1 MIAPARDVHI
11 IGTGSYTPSHVLT
24 NKDLEAIVDTSDE
37 WIVTRTGIRER
48 RISDP
53 KTPSSFLASEAAKSA
68 LADAGV
74 KPGEIDQI
82 IVGTVTGDRIFP
94 STACRVQDEL
104 GAKNAHAFD
113 ISAACAGFLYGLS
126 VGSDAILAG
135 SVKTVLVI
143 GVETLSRIVNW
154 TDRNTCVLF
163 GDAAGAVVLRS
174 TGQPGGILA
183 ARIHSDGSLVH
194 LLEMPAGGSLM
205 PPSHQTV
212 EARLHT
218 IHMSGNDVFK
228 HAVRAMQSVAIETL
242 EAAGRKAEDL
252 TLLVPHQANL
262 RIVEATAHRLG
273 VPMEKVFVN
282 LDKYGNTSSASIP
295 LALDEARRTGRIK
308 TGDLVAL
315 VTFGGGFTWAAAV
328 VEW

>member
-74 KPGEIDQI
+74 KPAEIDQI

-113 ISAACAGFLYGLS
+113 VSAACAGFLYGLS
-126 VGSDAILAG
+126 VGRDAILAG
-135 SVKTVLVI
+135 SVKTVLVV

-183 ARIHSDGSLVH
+183 ARVHSDGSLVH

-212 EARLHT
+212 EAQLHT

-262 RIVEATAHRLG
+262 RIVEATAQRLG

-328 VEW
+328 MEW